1 MQVTETLSD
10 GLKRELKVVIPADE
24 LAGRLDTYLAD
35 LKSKVRIKGFRPG
48 KVPTAHLK
56 RLYGRQAM
64 AEIVSNMLNETTT
77 KAVED
82 RNERPALQPEI
93 DLPEEDAQKVLE
105 GEIDLTYTMSYE
117 ILPAFEIGTFDD
129 IEIERPIVEISDEGV
144 MEQVEQIA
152 ESNRSFEAKT
162 GKAPKAENG
171 DRITMSYVGKI
182 DGEPFDGGADENG
195 QLVLGS
201 GRFIPGFE
209 EQLVGVKKDE
219 EKVVTVSFPEDYPAE
234 HLAGKEAAFD
244 VKVKEIEAPGEL
256 TVDDEFAKGLGL
268 ESLDKLKEIV
278 RGQIESQ
285 FGQATRQKVKRQLL
299 DKLDERYDFELPE
312 KLVENEFD
320 NIWRQVQGDMER
332 SGKSFE
338 DEDTDEE
345 AAKADYRK
353 IAQRRVRLGLVLS
366 EIGEANSI
374 QVTDE
379 ELQRAMYEQVRQYPG
394 QEKEVFEYFQKNPAA
409 VAGLRAPIYEDKV
422 VDYLLELAKVN
433 DKVVT
438 KEDLLKSD
446 EEEDGAVKA

>member
-10 GLKRELKVVIPADE
+10 GLKRELKVVIPADDI
-24 LAGRLDTYLAD
+24 AGRLDTYLED

-64 AEIVSNMLNETTT
+64 AEIVSTMLNETTT
-77 KAVED
+77 KVVDE
-82 RNERPALQPEI
+82 RKERPALQPEI
-93 DLPEEDAQKVLE
+93 NLSDEDAEKVLA
-105 GEIDLTYTMSYE
+105 GEIDLSYTMSYE
-117 ILPAFEIGTFDD
+117 VLPSFEIGAFDD

-152 ESNRSFEAKT
+152 ESNRSFSPKEGKT
-162 GKAPKAENG
+162 VKAENG
-171 DRITMSYVGKI
+171 DRVTMSYVGKI

-209 EQLVGVKKDE
+209 EQLVGVKKGDE
-219 EKVVTVSFPEDYPAE
+219 TVVTVKFPDDYQADF
-234 HLAGKEAAFD
+234 LAGKEATFD
-244 VKVKEIEAPGEL
+244 VTVKDIEAPGEL
-256 TVDDEFAKGLGL
+256 VVDDEFAKGLGL

-285 FGQATRQKVKRQLL
+285 FGQATRTKVKRQLL
-299 DKLDERYDFELPE
+299 DKLDERYDFPLPE

-320 NIWRQVQGDMER
+320 NIWRQVQADMER
-332 SGKSFE
+332 AGKSFE
-338 DEDTDEE
+338 DEGADEE
-345 AAKADYRK
+345 ATRADYMK

-366 EIGEANSI
+366 EIGESNEI
-374 QVTDE
+374 QVSDE

-394 QEKEVFEYFQKNPAA
+394 QEQQVFEYFQKNPAA
-409 VAGLRAPIYEDKV
+409 LAGLRAPIYEDKV
-422 VDYLLELAKVN
+422 VDYLLELAKVT

-446 EEEDGAVKA
+446 EEEDEAAEA